1 MLDGPKS
8 LLPVELVACAE
19 TLRVVPAGSSSS
31 GELPVFNV
39 AGKVRVWLVSGP
51 TDT

>member
-8 LLPVELVACAE
+8 LLPIELVACAE

-31 GELPVFNV
+31 GEFPVFNV
-39 AGKVRVWLVSGP
+39 DGKVRVWLASGQ
-51 TDT
+51 TVT